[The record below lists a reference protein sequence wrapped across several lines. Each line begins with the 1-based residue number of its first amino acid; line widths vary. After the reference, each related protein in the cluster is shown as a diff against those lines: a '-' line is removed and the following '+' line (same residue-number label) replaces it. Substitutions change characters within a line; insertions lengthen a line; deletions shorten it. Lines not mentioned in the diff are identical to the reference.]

1 MEDLHRSRIA
11 KRIIELRTQ
20 QGLTQQQLADATA
33 LSINTIRGIE
43 EAKFSVKTD
52 ILERIAS
59 CLGARVDVV

>member
-1 MEDLHRSRIA
+1 MDDFSRNRIA

-20 QGLTQQQLADATA
+20 QGLTQQQLADATE
-33 LSINTIRGIE
+33 LSINTIRGLE

-59 CLGARVDVV
+59 VLGARVDIV

>member
-1 MEDLHRSRIA
+1 MEDLSRNRIA
-11 KRIIELRTQ
+11 KKIVELRTQ
-20 QGLTQQQLADATA
+20 QALTQQQLADATG

-59 CLGARVDVV
+59 CLGARVDIV

>member
-1 MEDLHRSRIA
+1 MDDFSRNRIA

-20 QGLTQQQLADATA
+20 QGLTQQQLADATE

-59 CLGARVDVV
+59 VLGARVDIV